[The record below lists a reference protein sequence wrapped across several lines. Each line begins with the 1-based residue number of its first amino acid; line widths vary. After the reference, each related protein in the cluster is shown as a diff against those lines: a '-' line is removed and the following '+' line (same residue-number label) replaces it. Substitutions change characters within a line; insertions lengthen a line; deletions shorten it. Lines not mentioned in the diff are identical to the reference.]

1 MHYGVKLLSIAFVGF
16 ILSLLPLQ
24 SAFSQTTSTSSEFSP
39 SFAVTGSYSHNSF
52 RAWGTMENTR
62 QSFVNLQINHS
73 EISFRGFQVAL
84 SSELIVVG
92 RIYYPIDGL
101 NGPRESSF
109 GLGLIPLRLNI
120 PLTNRD
126 YTPFITASSGIFV
139 VDKPFPDSRGTK
151 MNYILEAGFGYRFPV
166 GKNRF
171 MEIGYKLHHLSN
183 GNKGIEN
190 PGIDSHMFFAGI
202 VLPL

>member
-1 MHYGVKLLSIAFVGF
+1 MRYGYKLVLTALISF
-16 ILSLLPLQ
+16 ILSLLLLHSVFAQ
-24 SAFSQTTSTSSEFSP
+24 SASSTSEFSP

-62 QSFVNLQINHS
+62 QSFINLQINHS
-73 EISFRGFQVAL
+73 EIAYRSFQVVL
-84 SSELIVVG
+84 SSEIIVAG

-120 PLTNRD
+120 PLMNRGH
-126 YTPFITASSGIFV
+126 TPFLTAASGIFV

-183 GNKGIEN
+183 GNKGREN
-190 PGIDSHMFFAGI
+190 PGIDSHMFFGGI
-202 VLPL
+202 VLPF